1 MSYCLSVWNAIVT
14 TISMSFP
21 DNYNICISS
30 GSVSL
35 YCCFSLWHLLSF
47 HIPGY
52 FWPDAR
58 HHDFFLT
65 IYFCI
70 SLQIFELCWNIIKLF
85 RNIFILGDLPLGI
98 IGKTRGVFNIVVVQL
113 LTHVWLFAT
122 PWTAALQASPSL
134 TISGVCS
141 NTSIELVMP
150 SNHPI
155 LLLFPSPLS
164 PLLRQDPFDS
174 LSNVLKIMSFFIL
187 AGRNRQYSQPWV
199 CSIYSFY

>member
-1 MSYCLSVWNAIVT
+1 MSYCLSVWKAIVT
-14 TISMSFP
+14 TISISLP

-30 GSVSL
+30 GLNSL
-35 YCCFSLWHLLSF
+35 YCCFSLWYLLSF
-47 HIPGY
+47 HILGY

-58 HHDFFLT
+58 YHDFFLT

-70 SLQIFELCWNIIKLF
+70 SLQSFELCWNIIKLL
-85 RNIFILGDLPLGI
+85 RNIFILGDLPLEI

-113 LTHVWLFAT
+113 LTRIWPFAT

-134 TISGVCS
+134 TIYRSLLKL
-141 NTSIELVMP
+141 TSIELVMP

-155 LLLFPSPLS
+155 LLPFPSPLS

-174 LSNVLKIMSFFIL
+174 LANVLMSFFIL
-187 AGRNRQYSQPWV
+187 AGKNRQYSQPWV
-199 CSIYSFY
+199 CSIHSFY